1 MPNPY
6 EDLEDMYFWKKA
18 VAEKS
23 ADSIFPVQSK
33 AFRLNPA
40 DKVVTAGSCFAQNVG
55 KYLRQD
61 PTVTLLETEALAA
74 EDPVF
79 SGRYGNI
86 YTARQ
91 LNELFE
97 ESESGVADPACAIQR
112 HDGRYVDAFR
122 PFMAPQGFASAEEVR
137 AARQAHILA
146 IRPIFHSAS
155 VFVFTLGLT
164 EAWCALGPQ
173 GEEQRVYPVC
183 PGIYSDDA
191 GHTYAFKN
199 FSFAEIL
206 ADMQYFITR
215 LTAVNPTVKVLLT
228 VSPVPLTATY
238 SQDHILSATMASKS
252 ILRTVCGELVSQIA
266 NVFYFPSYEMVANPY
281 TAQSAYAENLRTV
294 RPEVIQSI
302 MGFFRAAYIAQPGQ
316 TEAGPPDA
324 APSDRPTA
332 APPAVAPTQTYS
344 EDLIC
349 DDIQIE
355 KSVGF

>member
-6 EDLEDMYFWKKA
+6 EDMEDRYFWKKA
-18 VAEKS
+18 VAEKPV
-23 ADSIFPVQSK
+23 DPIFPVQYK
-33 AFRLNPA
+33 AFRLVPS

-61 PTVTLLETEALAA
+61 PTVILLETEALAP

-97 ESESGVADPACAIQR
+97 ECESGVVDPSCAIQR

-122 PFMAPQGFASAEEVR
+122 PFMAPDGFATAEQVR

-146 IRPIFHSAS
+146 IRPIFHAAS
-155 VFVFTLGLT
+155 IFVFTLGLT
-164 EAWCALGPQ
+164 EAWCGLGAQ
-173 GEEQRVYPVC
+173 EQEQRVYPVC

-191 GHTYAFKN
+191 DHAYTFKN

-206 ADMQYFITR
+206 ADMQHFVTR
-215 LTAVNPTVKVLLT
+215 LTAINPTVKVLLS

-238 SQDHILSATMASKS
+238 SKDHILSATMASKS

-302 MGFFRAAYIAQPGQ
+302 MAFFRAEYIAEPGQ
-316 TEAGPPDA
+316 TDA
-324 APSDRPTA
+324 AQLYPVPTA
-332 APPAVAPTQTYS
+332 QPSATPAQTYS